1 MRHALIRVNEIPQ
14 NGAVTAEL
22 LGREVLVML
31 LKGKP
36 RAFANVCSIT
46 EERSL

>member
-1 MRHALIRVNEIPQ
+1 MRYALIRVNEIPQ

-22 LGREVLVML
+22 LGGEVLVML
-31 LKGKP
+31 LKGSREP
-36 RAFANVCSIT
+36 SPMSACIT